1 LPGWRVHVFVDK
13 VFLGKSYRKIH
24 EKMDAPV
31 VFLGR
36 GHRKLFHDPITAS
49 IIANK
54 YYPNDPKAVA
64 SANLHIALDKLCTAN
79 PAYKKYLEGIEKLR
93 RKKRPKKRKRA
104 PEKREPWLDPLM
116 NDFKKIE
123 EIKRLLR
130 AISSYR

>member
-1 LPGWRVHVFVDK
+1 MPGWRVHVFMDK
-13 VFLGKSYRKIH
+13 VFFGRSYRKIH
-24 EKMDAPV
+24 EKMDAPT

-36 GHRKLFHDPITAS
+36 GHRVLFHDPITAS
-49 IIANK
+49 MIANEC
-54 YYPNDPKAVA
+54 YPNDPEAVA

-79 PAYKKYLEGIEKLR
+79 PAYKKYLEDMER
-93 RKKRPKKRKRA
+93 MHRKKRHKKRKRA

-130 AISSYR
+130 VICSYG